1 MKEYDHW
8 KADIHLESRPEC
20 IPVSGPFPPVFF
32 NNDAKLFKYVL
43 TQIHIDFSR
52 CIAISRVGKL
62 S

>member
-32 NNDAKLFKYVL
+32 NKETALLDGFPQRL
-43 TQIHIDFSR
+43 
-52 CIAISRVGKL
+52 
-62 S
+62 